1 MKTEAT
7 TALQHPPTA
16 DKKKD
21 PEGVSVIS
29 EDEID
34 TDDEVNMRRIHRD
47 IVTRKKQK
55 QGKVQP
61 WKGNQNPFEYEEE
74 DGDSKSAGG

>member
-7 TALQHPPTA
+7 TTVQQPSTV
-16 DKKKD
+16 DKNKD
-21 PEGVSVIS
+21 VEGGSIIS
-29 EDEID
+29 DDEVD
-34 TDDEVNMRRIHRD
+34 TDDEVNMRRMHRN

-55 QGKVQP
+55 EGKVQP